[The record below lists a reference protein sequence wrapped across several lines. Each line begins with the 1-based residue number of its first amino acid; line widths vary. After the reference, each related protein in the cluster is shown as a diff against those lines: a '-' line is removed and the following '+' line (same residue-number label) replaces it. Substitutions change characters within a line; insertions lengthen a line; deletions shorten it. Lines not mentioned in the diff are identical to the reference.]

1 MPAPAELCAVLHA
14 KPRPASGRRG
24 LMHSP
29 HEAAATA
36 GSGLQATPTSDQRED
51 MALLAQ
57 VPHKLCGTTRAQ
69 PRDPNSCF
77 GDAHAGEEAA
87 HAVSPAEQVHTQMLP
102 KQLHGHIQLTEEL
115 SLPQPAWHVHGCLVR
130 AAAMH
135 THEQQISAAPGLA
148 GACIGAQWWS
158 VPWGTGPQQR
168 RAGSDGCEQQRQQP
182 CKQRAGRRRGA
193 HVAALLAARR
203 HAMQPNQEGRL
214 RRPAPVLQSEIPASP
229 RSWPNRLLA
238 CVFSCE
244 RLKRQAHTAHVCGS
258 LRVLTMHGA
267 MHARH
272 AK

>member
-135 THEQQISAAPGLA
+135 THEQHISAAPGLA

-158 VPWGTGPQQR
+158 VPWGVGPQQR
-168 RAGSDGCEQQRQQP
+168 RAGSQRMRAAAPAAMQAARTSQQRCACCRATRSAEACDAAKPRRATQTSSP
-182 CKQRAGRRRGA
+182 SAAEWNPSKPKELAKQASGLRGQ
-193 HVAALLAARR
+193 L
-203 HAMQPNQEGRL
+203 
-214 RRPAPVLQSEIPASP
+214 
-229 RSWPNRLLA
+229 
-238 CVFSCE
+238 
-244 RLKRQAHTAHVCGS
+244 
-258 LRVLTMHGA
+258 
-267 MHARH
+267 
-272 AK
+272 